1 MADRRSL
8 GMAVGDGRHSRATGE
23 AEGAHAAAAGDIVL
37 QPYRGYGS
45 RTHGFLIGRIYR
57 ERWGWVGGVLG
68 DLVRRL
74 ARQGIAGA
82 KVTVRCAGAEE
93 RLITDRDG
101 YFRAHLRFPAPPPA
115 EMIWHKVALEVTSP
129 VELRGEGHLFLA
141 PPTSRYVVISDI
153 DDTVMHT
160 GVGNKVAMLWRLFLQ
175 EAKDRVAFPGVAA
188 LCRAFHAGASG
199 TEFNPMLYVS
209 RAPWSSYDILDRFFR
224 LHDIPVGPVLF
235 LREWG
240 LSLQSPL
247 PRRGRGHKLELIRGM
262 LDLYCELPFI
272 LLGDSGQR
280 DPEIYAQVVREN
292 PGRVLAI
299 YIRNVSRDAAR
310 VAAVELLAAEV
321 ARVGSTLLLA
331 ADTFAMAEHAAR
343 RGLIAPGALQLV
355 GGQAR
360 KEGAERAAP
369 PTVAVTG
376 ANWIATRQAVEQGE
390 VADALAGSD
399 AGGRPVNV
407 VVEPHRPSASDT
419 ALPQAKAGR
428 RRGRLLPAE
437 ETAAA
442 GN

>member
-1 MADRRSL
+1 MGGYVVNLGKNRLQGAPRSARCGL
-8 GMAVGDGRHSRATGE
+8 PKARLR
-23 AEGAHAAAAGDIVL
+23 AGDL
-37 QPYRGYGS
+37 A
-45 RTHGFLIGRIYR
+45 
-57 ERWGWVGGVLG
+57 
-68 DLVRRL
+68 RRL
-74 ARQGIAGA
+74 GRQGIVGA
-82 KVTVRCAGAEE
+82 KVTVRCAVAEE
-93 RLITDRDG
+93 QHVTDRDD
-101 YFRAHLRFPAPPPA
+101 YFRAHLPFPAPPLA
-115 EMIWHKVALEVTSP
+115 VLFWHKVALEVTSP
-129 VELRGEGHLFLA
+129 FELRREGHLFLA

-160 GVGNKVAMLWRLFLQ
+160 GVGNKLAMLWRLFLQ

-240 LSLQSPL
+240 LTLQSPL

-299 YIRNVSRDAAR
+299 YIRNVSRDTAR
-310 VAAVELLAAEV
+310 VAALEQLAAEV

-331 ADTFAMAEHAAR
+331 TDTFAMAEHAMR

-360 KEGAERAAP
+360 KEGAERAA
-369 PTVAVTG
+369 G
-376 ANWIATRQAVEQGE
+376 ANRSAARQAVAQGE
-390 VADALAGSD
+390 VADALAGCD
-399 AGGRPVNV
+399 AVGQPVNV
-407 VVEPHRPSASDT
+407 VVEPHRPSASDV
-419 ALPQAKAGR
+419 ALRQAEAWSAVADACSEPKTLRPPGTR
-428 RRGRLLPAE
+428 Q
-437 ETAAA
+437 
-442 GN
+442 